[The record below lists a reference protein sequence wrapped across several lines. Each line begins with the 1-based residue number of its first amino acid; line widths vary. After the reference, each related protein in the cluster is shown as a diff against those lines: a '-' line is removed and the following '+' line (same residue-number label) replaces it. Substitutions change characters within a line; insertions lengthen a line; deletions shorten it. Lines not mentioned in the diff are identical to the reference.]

1 MLKSVLGPVVVLIV
15 MLGGYL
21 LLNREL
27 TGDFIVFA
35 VVFTV
40 LTVIVQVV
48 RDRRTASKAKDT
60 AAALGSGVN
69 ARTLTPLFVCNSS
82 RSL

>member
-1 MLKSVLGPVVVLIV
+1 

-60 AAALGSGVN
+60 AAA
-69 ARTLTPLFVCNSS
+69 
-82 RSL
+82 